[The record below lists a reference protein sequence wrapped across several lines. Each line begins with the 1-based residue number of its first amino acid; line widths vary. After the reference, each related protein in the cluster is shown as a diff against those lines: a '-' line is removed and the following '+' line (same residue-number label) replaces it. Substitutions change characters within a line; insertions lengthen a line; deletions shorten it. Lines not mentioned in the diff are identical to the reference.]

1 MHLLFL
7 HFPAIQDIEFLS
19 DFTSSYFEGTGKYNK
34 KFELM
39 VIHMMNLIK
48 LCILLLLTMM
58 VPQVKHIYQKLKQKI
73 QKRLVNFTYEARNN
87 SLHQRIEMS
96 RPCWDLVDLMKE
108 KELELKNIVFIYL
121 LHQLSF

>member
-7 HFPAIQDIEFLS
+7 HFPAAYKILNFYRILRHLILKGLE
-19 DFTSSYFEGTGKYNK
+19 NIIK

-58 VPQVKHIYQKLKQKI
+58 VPQVKHIYQK
-73 QKRLVNFTYEARNN
+73 
-87 SLHQRIEMS
+87 
-96 RPCWDLVDLMKE
+96 
-108 KELELKNIVFIYL
+108 
-121 LHQLSF
+121 